1 MRNNSS
7 INNVVDAFI
16 GLHHSLAYK
25 GDKNMTRELTLR
37 SLDIPSIHKFA
48 VGFDNIFD
56 EMLRI
61 NAQQSTTN
69 YPPYNIV
76 KRSEDIFVIELAVA
90 GFNEGDIKI
99 TLEKNVLTITG
110 EQTST
115 EGEELEYVHRGISA
129 RNFTRT
135 FTLAE
140 HVEVVGASA
149 ENGILSIELERQ
161 VPEEQ
166 KPKTVA
172 ITYNK

>member
-1 MRNNSS
+1 
-7 INNVVDAFI
+7 
-16 GLHHSLAYK
+16 
-25 GDKNMTRELTLR
+25 MTRELTLR

-61 NAQQSTTN
+61 NAQQSNTN

-99 TLEKNVLTITG
+99 TLEKNVLTIKG
-110 EQTST
+110 EQTVSLD
-115 EGEELEYVHRGISA
+115 ELEKDVEYVHRGISA
-129 RNFTRT
+129 RNFDRV

-140 HVEVVGASA
+140 YVEVIGAKA
-149 ENGILSIELERQ
+149 ENGILTIELERQ

-172 ITYNK
+172 ITYTK